1 MGLSP
6 RHGTNRESNKA
17 YTGGI
22 NMGTFAFKMPDI
34 GEGVVEGEVVE
45 WMVAVGDVVKE
56 DDPILSVMT
65 DKATVEIPSPVDG
78 KVTKVIGEAG
88 DILPVG
94 VVCIEFEVDG
104 AGNASASEEAPTKKE
119 AEPAKEEPKAT
130 PAPTPAPK
138 AAAETPPAPTPAPA
152 MAPVPRAPGT
162 KALASPAVR
171 QRAREA
177 NISLDHVSGSGPAGR
192 ISHADLDTHI
202 AGGASGASRSAPVG
216 GRARVQLNGTEA
228 MKVIGLRR
236 KIADSMIASYSTIP
250 HFSYFEEVDVTALE
264 ELRQHLNAT
273 RPEGAPKLTYLP
285 FIMQALVRALAERP
299 ECNALYDDEANIV
312 TRHEAINLGIATQT
326 DRGLFVPVVKHV
338 EAMDI
343 WQSATEMGRVTS
355 ATRDGKAG
363 VEDLSGSTFTITSLG
378 RLGGLGATPI
388 INKPEVGILGV
399 HNAKDRAVVR
409 NGAVVIRRMMNL
421 SSSWDHRVVDG
432 HDGATLV
439 QLVKT
444 YLENPATIFM

>member
-1 MGLSP
+1 
-6 RHGTNRESNKA
+6 
-17 YTGGI
+17 
-22 NMGTFAFKMPDI
+22 MGTFAFKMPDI

-45 WMVAVGDVVKE
+45 WMVAVGDSVKE

-104 AGNASASEEAPTKKE
+104 DGNASAPAPEAKVEPAPAPEPK
-119 AEPAKEEPKAT
+119 AEPA
-130 PAPTPAPK
+130 PA
-138 AAAETPPAPTPAPA
+138 PAPTPAPA
-152 MAPVPRAPGT
+152 ATPAPAVVERAPGT

-171 QRAREA
+171 QRARQA
-177 NISLDHVSGSGPAGR
+177 NVDLNFVAGSGPAGR
-192 ISHADLDTHI
+192 ISHADLDAHI
-202 AGGASGASRSAPVG
+202 AGGANGASRARPMGAS
-216 GRARVQLNGTEA
+216 ARVEKNGTEDI
-228 MKVIGLRR
+228 KVIGLRR
-236 KIADSMIASYSTIP
+236 KIAEGMVSSYSTIP

-285 FIMQALVRALAERP
+285 FIMQALVKALDERP
-299 ECNALYDDEANIV
+299 ECNALYDDDSNVV

-343 WQSATEMGRVTS
+343 WQAATEMTRVTS
-355 ATRDGKAG
+355 ATRDGKATAD
-363 VEDLSGSTFTITSLG
+363 DLSGSTFTITSLG

-399 HNAKDRAVVR
+399 HNAKDRAVVKDG
-409 NGAVVIRRMMNL
+409 NIVIRRIMNL

-432 HDGATLV
+432 HDGASLV
-439 QLVKT
+439 QLIKS
-444 YLENPATIFM
+444 YLEHPATIFM